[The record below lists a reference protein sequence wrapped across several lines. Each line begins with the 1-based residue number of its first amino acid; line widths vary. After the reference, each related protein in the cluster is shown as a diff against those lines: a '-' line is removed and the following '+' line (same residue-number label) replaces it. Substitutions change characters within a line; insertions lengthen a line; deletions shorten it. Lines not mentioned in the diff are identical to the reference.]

1 MKKIVFVFAFLLT
14 ISFVASSQDGWN
26 LQNPTSENHFYKE
39 AYFVNTRIGWI
50 VGYYGVIQK
59 TTDGG
64 VNWVNQFSG
73 NTNHFLSVFFRD
85 SLNGIVVG
93 SNDGWSYGIILR
105 TTDGGTNWNQQTIG
119 IIQPLTSV
127 YFYDFNHGVAVGYN
141 GLILKTSDGGLQW
154 EIVQSGTT
162 SAFMDI
168 SFSDVNHGFAL
179 GQMDVLSRTSDGGE
193 SWYVDYLG
201 TGREFYSITTIDSN
215 NFYIV
220 GSNIILKTTDGGST
234 WHSTNPPFQL
244 SGVCF
249 LNSNIGIAVGSNG
262 INYGLNGVILRTTD
276 AGIHWNIQ
284 SYEEMSPLWGTSI
297 IDSNSLCAVG
307 QNSTIQISDD
317 FGNSWNSIQSDIY
330 DNINKVFFV
339 DNNYGYAV
347 GSGRLIKT
355 YKGGMNWQIQNLGI
369 TNQVNDINFLDTTH
383 AYIVGSGGIFGMT
396 TNAGLTW
403 DISQIFNENL
413 NGIFFTNLY
422 EGITIAEYG
431 KILHTI
437 DGGLNWTVVFQN
449 SDYNFKDLDFLDSI
463 NGVVVG
469 GRWDGMN
476 HVSIVI
482 NTHDGGSTWQP
493 RYLSY
498 YLVDVQ
504 YIDINNII
512 AVGAWETQNTGIFY
526 RTTNGGSTWSS
537 QDIPEA
543 YLTGLYF
550 FDNENGYVTDF
561 WTGKI
566 RKTTDGG
573 FTWTTQY
580 SNPGN
585 YLNDIYFIN
594 NNNGWAVGDNGT
606 ILHTKNG
613 GVTFIEDEENNF
625 TQPIEFLLQQNYPN
639 PFNPSTSI
647 QYAISSTQF
656 VTLKVYD
663 LLGREV
669 ATLVNE
675 EKPSGTYNAQFTIN
689 DVQLSSGI
697 YFYKLQAGDFVE
709 SKKMI
714 LLK

>member
-1 MKKIVFVFAFLLT
+1 MATKI
-14 ISFVASSQDGWN
+14 
-26 LQNPTSENHFYKE
+26 
-39 AYFVNTRIGWI
+39 
-50 VGYYGVIQK
+50 
-59 TTDGG
+59 
-64 VNWVNQFSG
+64 
-73 NTNHFLSVFFRD
+73 
-85 SLNGIVVG
+85 
-93 SNDGWSYGIILR
+93 
-105 TTDGGTNWNQQTIG
+105 
-119 IIQPLTSV
+119 
-127 YFYDFNHGVAVGYN
+127 
-141 GLILKTSDGGLQW
+141 
-154 EIVQSGTT
+154 
-162 SAFMDI
+162 
-168 SFSDVNHGFAL
+168 
-179 GQMDVLSRTSDGGE
+179 
-193 SWYVDYLG
+193 
-201 TGREFYSITTIDSN
+201 
-215 NFYIV
+215 
-220 GSNIILKTTDGGST
+220 
-234 WHSTNPPFQL
+234 
-244 SGVCF
+244 
-249 LNSNIGIAVGSNG
+249 
-262 INYGLNGVILRTTD
+262 
-276 AGIHWNIQ
+276 
-284 SYEEMSPLWGTSI
+284 
-297 IDSNSLCAVG
+297 
-307 QNSTIQISDD
+307 
-317 FGNSWNSIQSDIY
+317 
-330 DNINKVFFV
+330 
-339 DNNYGYAV
+339 
-347 GSGRLIKT
+347 
-355 YKGGMNWQIQNLGI
+355 
-369 TNQVNDINFLDTTH
+369 
-383 AYIVGSGGIFGMT
+383 
-396 TNAGLTW
+396 
-403 DISQIFNENL
+403 
-413 NGIFFTNLY
+413 
-422 EGITIAEYG
+422 
-431 KILHTI
+431 
-437 DGGLNWTVVFQN
+437 
-449 SDYNFKDLDFLDSI
+449 
-463 NGVVVG
+463 
-469 GRWDGMN
+469 
-476 HVSIVI
+476 
-482 NTHDGGSTWQP
+482 
-493 RYLSY
+493 LSY

-647 QYAISSTQF
+647 QYAISSKQF

-697 YFYKLQAGDFVE
+697 YFYKLQAGEFVE